1 MSHRARDEETTFFF
15 KFPNDVP
22 LVVSGRPVRDL
33 DLESRV
39 AVALRNEFESDNASW
54 RPKTTVREGYVS
66 SGWRGFRPFWVTLR
80 CYVAVVLSH
89 LAAFSLGSFLRA
101 RGE

>member
-54 RPKTTVREGYVS
+54 QPKTTVRESYTS
-66 SGWRGFRPFWVTLR
+66 WGWRGLRPFWMTLR
-80 CYVAVVLSH
+80 CYIAVALSH
-89 LAAFSLGSFLRA
+89 AAAFSLGSVLAA